1 MDNAEVRLK
10 LYHVDCI
17 RGRYHR
23 KCEMMLDELET
34 GLSAL
39 RKGYNKVTEERI
51 EQCIDIIKALLQ
63 EDSQ

>member
-1 MDNAEVRLK
+1 
-10 LYHVDCI
+10 
-17 RGRYHR
+17 
-23 KCEMMLDELET
+23 MMLDELET